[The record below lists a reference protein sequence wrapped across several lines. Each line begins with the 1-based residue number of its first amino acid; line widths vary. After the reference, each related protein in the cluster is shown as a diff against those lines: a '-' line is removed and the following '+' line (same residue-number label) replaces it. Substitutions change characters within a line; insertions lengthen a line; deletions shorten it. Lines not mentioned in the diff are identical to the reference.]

1 MNGSDL
7 RQILARER
15 ISISDLAAKLGMTQP
30 NLSMLFKVQ
39 DVKTGILEKI
49 CDALGVT
56 LDFFYEG
63 TPYLKAEQA
72 RFDESKYSSG
82 MVSKSPIESRRHED
96 SKTKDEEIMFL
107 KGQVQA
113 LQEMNQMLIEKSS
126 GQNKTLGYQKKNA

>member
-1 MNGSDL
+1 MNGKDL
-7 RQILARER
+7 RNVLGRNNIGINSLAE
-15 ISISDLAAKLGMTQP
+15 KLGMTQP
-30 NLSMLFKVQ
+30 NLSKQFQVQ

-63 TPYLKAEQA
+63 TPYLKVEQA

-82 MVSKSPIESRRHED
+82 MVSERPIETRRHED